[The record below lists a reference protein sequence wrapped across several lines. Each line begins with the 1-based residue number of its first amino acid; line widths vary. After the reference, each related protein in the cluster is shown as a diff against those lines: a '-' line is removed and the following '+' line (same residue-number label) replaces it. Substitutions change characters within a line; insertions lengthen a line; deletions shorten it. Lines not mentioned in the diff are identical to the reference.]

1 MAEDAVAEG
10 TRYRAFIS
18 YSHKDARFGRRLHAR
33 LEQYQIPRRLVGRIT
48 PFGKV
53 PRRLVPIFRDR
64 EELSA
69 AGNLSAE
76 VRAAL
81 QASQSLVVVCS
92 PAAAASQWVCR
103 EVELFRE
110 LHPDRPVLAA
120 ILSGEPD
127 ASMPAPL
134 CRMGAAGEMVEPL
147 AADFRRGRDGAQLGL
162 LKLVAG
168 ILGIGLDE
176 LIQRDASRRLQ
187 RVTAI
192 TAAALVA
199 MLLMGALTIL
209 ALNARVEAER
219 QRSGA
224 EGLVEFMLTDLRD
237 RLKGVG
243 RLDLMSAVNQRA
255 LRYYG
260 DQDLDALPVPSLERR
275 ARILHAMGEDDE
287 TRGDDDAALAKFEEA
302 RRTTAALLADSPD
315 DPERIFA
322 HAQTEF
328 WIGTVDYQRNH
339 VAAAAASFRAYKQ
352 LTDRLVRIAPGNAGY
367 RREAGYA
374 DINLCV
380 IAETKPRNPP
390 AAIRYCTSAL
400 AETKE
405 AARHLDPA
413 SGIMSDVINAHAW
426 LADAYRIN
434 GDLARAK
441 SERLEEGRIL
451 DGQIAADPKNMD
463 LRDSWVATQ
472 RDLAGIEKL
481 SGDTKAAR
489 AGLERALAVVDEMIR
504 FDPRNQQW
512 VRNRDLIKQDLSEL
526 H

>member
-1 MAEDAVAEG
+1 MADDAVAGG

-18 YSHKDARFGRRLHAR
+18 YSHQDARFGRKLHSR
-33 LEQYQIPRRLVGRIT
+33 LERYLIPRRLVGRT
-48 PFGKV
+48 TALGKV

-81 QASQSLVVVCS
+81 EASASLVVVCS
-92 PAAAASQWVCR
+92 PAAAKSEWVRR

-120 ILSGEPD
+120 ILAGEPGQ
-127 ASMPAPL
+127 SMPAPL
-134 CRMGAAGEMVEPL
+134 WGMGPAGELIEPL

-168 ILGIGLDE
+168 VLGIGLDE
-176 LIQRDASRRLQ
+176 LLQRDANRRLQ
-187 RVTAI
+187 RVMAV

-199 MLLMGALTIL
+199 MLLMGALTIF
-209 ALNARVEAER
+209 AMNARAEAER

-260 DQDLDALPVPSLERR
+260 DQDLDALPAPSLERR

-287 TRGDDDAALAKFEEA
+287 TRGDNDAALAKFEEA
-302 RRTTAALLADSPD
+302 RRTTAALLAESPN

-322 HAQTEF
+322 HAQTDY
-328 WIGTVDYQRNH
+328 WIGTVDYERDRI
-339 VAAAAASFRAYKQ
+339 AAAASSFRAYKQ
-352 LTDRLVRIAPGNAGY
+352 LTGQLIQIAPANPTY

-374 DINLCV
+374 DTNLCA
-380 IAETKPRNPP
+380 IAETKPRNPA
-390 AAIRYCTSAL
+390 AAIRYCSSAL
-400 AETKE
+400 AEMEE
-405 AARHLDPA
+405 AARHLGAA
-413 SGIMSDVINAHAW
+413 SGITSDVANVHAW

-434 GDLARAK
+434 GDFARAK
-441 SERLEEGRIL
+441 SERHTEEKIL
-451 DGQIAADPKNMD
+451 DGLIAVDPKNMD
-463 LRDSWVATQ
+463 LRDAWVATQ
-472 RDLAGIEKL
+472 R
-481 SGDTKAAR
+481 
-489 AGLERALAVVDEMIR
+489 ALATLEKISGNTRAAQTRLQHALAIVEEMIG
-504 FDPRNQQW
+504 FDPKNQTWASKRN
-512 VRNRDLIKQDLSEL
+512 LIKHELSEL